1 MSIRAKVAAVVA
13 SAGVLGAGWA
23 VGTANGATV
32 TGTTTGTTNTNTGTT
47 STTSGTSATSGSTGT
62 TSGSTS
68 TKTTTT
74 SGSGSY
80 KDGTYTGTTVTH
92 RYGSVT
98 VTVTISGGK
107 ITNVTANAVT
117 DGDRRSESINSQAI
131 PLMKSEVL
139 AANSAKVSTISGAT
153 YTTTAYVTSLQSALA
168 KA

>member
-1 MSIRAKVAAVVA
+1 VSIRAKVAAVVA

-32 TGTTTGTTNTNTGTT
+32 ATTPTTPTT
-47 STTSGTSATSGSTGT
+47 ATTAT

-68 TKTTTT
+68 KATTT
-74 SGSGSY
+74 SGSTTY

-92 RYGSVT
+92 RYGSVA

-107 ITNVTANAVT
+107 ITNVSAQAV
-117 DGDRRSESINSQAI
+117 DSGDRRSQSINSQAV
-131 PLMKSEVL
+131 PMMKTEVL
-139 AANSAKVSTISGAT
+139 SADSAKVSTVSGAT
-153 YTTTAYVTSLQSALA
+153 YTTTAYITSLQSALA

>member
-1 MSIRAKVAAVVA
+1 MSTRAKFAAVIA

-32 TGTTTGTTNTNTGTT
+32 ATTTTTGTTATTGTT
-47 STTSGTSATSGSTGT
+47 TSGATSKT
-62 TSGSTS
+62 TSGSS
-68 TKTTTT
+68 T
-74 SGSGSY
+74 Y

-107 ITNVTANAVT
+107 ITNVSAQAL
-117 DGDRRSESINSQAI
+117 DGGDRRSQSIDSQAV
-131 PLMKSEVL
+131 PMMKTEVL
-139 AANSAKVSTISGAT
+139 SANSASVSTIGGAT
-153 YTTTAYVTSLQSALA
+153 YTTTAYITSLQSALA

>member
-1 MSIRAKVAAVVA
+1 MSTRAKVAAVIA

-32 TGTTTGTTNTNTGTT
+32 ATTTTGTTATT
-47 STTSGTSATSGSTGT
+47 ATTTSGTTTKT
-62 TSGSTS
+62 TSGST
-68 TKTTTT
+68 T
-74 SGSGSY
+74 Y

-107 ITNVTANAVT
+107 ITNVSAQAV
-117 DGDRRSESINSQAI
+117 DGGDRRSQSINSQAV
-131 PLMKSEVL
+131 PMMKTEVL
-139 AANSAKVSTISGAT
+139 SANSAKVSTISGAT
-153 YTTTAYVTSLQSALA
+153 YTTTAYITSLQSALA

>member
-1 MSIRAKVAAVVA
+1 VSTRAKFAAVIA

-32 TGTTTGTTNTNTGTT
+32 ATTTGTTATTGT
-47 STTSGTSATSGSTGT
+47 TTSGTTSKT
-62 TSGSTS
+62 TSGST
-68 TKTTTT
+68 T
-74 SGSGSY
+74 Y

-107 ITNVTANAVT
+107 ITNVSAQAL
-117 DGDRRSESINSQAI
+117 DGGDRRSQSIDSQAV
-131 PLMKSEVL
+131 PMMKTEVL
-139 AANSAKVSTISGAT
+139 SANSASVSTIGGAT
-153 YTTTAYVTSLQSALA
+153 YTTTAYITSLQSALA

>member
-1 MSIRAKVAAVVA
+1 VSTRAKVAAVIA

-32 TGTTTGTTNTNTGTT
+32 ATTTTGTTATT
-47 STTSGTSATSGSTGT
+47 ATTTSGTTTKT
-62 TSGSTS
+62 TSGST
-68 TKTTTT
+68 T
-74 SGSGSY
+74 Y

-107 ITNVTANAVT
+107 ITNVSAQAV
-117 DGDRRSESINSQAI
+117 DGGDRRSQSINSQAV
-131 PLMKSEVL
+131 PMMKTEVL
-139 AANSAKVSTISGAT
+139 SANSAKVSTISGAT
-153 YTTTAYVTSLQSALA
+153 YTTTAYITSLQSALA

>member
-32 TGTTTGTTNTNTGTT
+32 ATTPTTPTT
-47 STTSGTSATSGSTGT
+47 ATTAT

-68 TKTTTT
+68 KATTT
-74 SGSGSY
+74 SGSTTY

-92 RYGSVT
+92 RYGSVA

-107 ITNVTANAVT
+107 ITNVSAQAV
-117 DGDRRSESINSQAI
+117 DSGDRRSQSINSQAV
-131 PLMKSEVL
+131 PMMKTEVL
-139 AANSAKVSTISGAT
+139 SADSAKVSTVSGAT
-153 YTTTAYVTSLQSALA
+153 YTTTAYITSLQSALA